1 MPKGVAIYPSCPRF
15 FTSSSRNGSSPRLF
29 LSLCVSLLTAQR
41 VQSSGHSPPLPLCL
55 YWFLLLWSIALTD
68 SPSCSLAVTC
78 GHAALPSCP
87 PPASREL
94 LLRGETGGAG
104 PCRLLL
110 GLGEPWMGTD
120 LHSPSNPLAFGQPSD
135 CRPQASSKEQQALC
149 QSFSL
154 RKQHKKAV
162 LESGICAQISLQTV

>member
-1 MPKGVAIYPSCPRF
+1 MPKGVAICPSCPRF

-78 GHAALPSCP
+78 GHGALPSCP

-110 GLGEPWMGTD
+110 GLGSRGWAQTFTA
-120 LHSPSNPLAFGQPSD
+120 PLILLPLGSLLTAGHKLAVRNSRL
-135 CRPQASSKEQQALC
+135 CASH
-149 QSFSL
+149 F
-154 RKQHKKAV
+154 H
-162 LESGICAQISLQTV
+162 